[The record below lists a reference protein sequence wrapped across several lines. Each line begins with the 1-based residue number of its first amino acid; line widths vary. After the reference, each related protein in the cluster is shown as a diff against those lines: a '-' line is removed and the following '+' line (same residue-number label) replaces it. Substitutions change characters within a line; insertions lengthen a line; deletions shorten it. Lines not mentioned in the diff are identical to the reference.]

1 MIVKS
6 DLSEE
11 VSARLQCD
19 VLVVGAGMAGLTAA
33 IEAAE
38 RGASVT
44 VITKGPVTRDGAA
57 SWMAGSGFSA
67 ALYPPDSPE
76 AHARDTI
83 RVGQYLNRQDL
94 LLALTNEIPRCLG
107 LLDHWGMR
115 YLKSEGKYV
124 QVRFP
129 GSRHNRVPRSI
140 RNGIMLGPEY
150 RRLFPKQLRRLGIR
164 AMGDMQALEILSR
177 DGAAAGILAL
187 DAMEGRFVAISAK
200 AVVLATGGFMGMY
213 PLTATSPT
221 LVGEG
226 VGMAY
231 EAGAQVQDMEFADF
245 YSNSL
250 AWPPMYAGSID
261 LATMLRIDL
270 NGKVFNSRGEEF
282 LVAKK
287 GSGLAQ
293 PVLCQQEIRSARCS
307 PNGGVYLSFKHLP
320 DNLIDAYLA
329 SMGDSRLLHSLGV
342 MGIDI
347 RRQAL
352 EIAPAPLESMG
363 GCRIDSRTRTNVP
376 GLFAAG
382 EVAGGAEGAFTI
394 AGNPIALD
402 MAMGAIAGRESA
414 SHAREADQSTADLP
428 NLAPSIEEAL
438 RPLREHSKNAI
449 PALEARRELQKVLGN
464 QLHLLGR
471 TRESLENA
479 IGKIVSIRRDSRR
492 WRVQTSARTH
502 NSEWM
507 GCLELRHMVTASEM
521 VARAALARSESRGLH
536 YREDYPEPSP
546 DWLCNIVLQREGDE
560 MRVSRVPVEFP
571 FMRPPEQQVPPAA
584 KSPG

>member
-1 MIVKS
+1 N
-6 DLSEE
+6 
-11 VSARLQCD
+11 
-19 VLVVGAGMAGLTAA
+19 
-33 IEAAE
+33 
-38 RGASVT
+38 
-44 VITKGPVTRDGAA
+44 
-57 SWMAGSGFSA
+57 
-67 ALYPPDSPE
+67 
-76 AHARDTI
+76 H
-83 RVGQYLNRQDL
+83 QDL

-129 GSRHNRVPRSI
+129 GSRHNRVPRSC
-140 RNGIMLGPEY
+140 RSGIMLGPEY
-150 RRLFPKQLRRLGIR
+150 RRLFPKQLRRLGVR
-164 AMGDMQALEILSR
+164 ALGDMQALEILKR
-177 DGAAAGILAL
+177 DGAAVGVLAL
-187 DAMEGRFVAISAK
+187 DTLEGRFVGIRAK

-226 VGMAY
+226 QGMAY

-261 LATMLRIDL
+261 VATMLRIDL

-282 LVAKK
+282 LVARK

-293 PVLCQQEIRSARCS
+293 PVLCQQEIRSARGS

-320 DNLIDAYLA
+320 DNLIQAYL
-329 SMGDSRLLHSLGV
+329 SSLGDSRLLHSLKV
-342 MGIDI
+342 MDIDI

-352 EIAPAPLESMG
+352 EIAPAPLEAMG
-363 GCRIDSRTRTNVP
+363 GCRIDSGARTNVP

-382 EVAGGAEGAFTI
+382 EVAGGAEGAFTM
-394 AGNPIALD
+394 AGNPIALN

-414 SHAREADQSTADLP
+414 GHASGAGKSTAELP
-428 NLAPSIEEAL
+428 NLAPSIEAAL
-438 RPLREHSKNAI
+438 RPLQECSAEAI
-449 PALEARRELQKVLGN
+449 PALEARRELQTVLGDH
-464 QLHLLGR
+464 LHLLGR
-471 TRESLENA
+471 TRDSLEKA
-479 IGKIVSIRRDSRR
+479 IEKIASIRRDAGRWQVRTAARR
-492 WRVQTSARTH
+492 H
-502 NSEWM
+502 NAEWM

-521 VARAALARSESRGLH
+521 VARAALARAESRGLH

-546 DWLCNIVLQREGDE
+546 EWLCNIVLQRHGDE
-560 MRVSRVPVEFP
+560 MRVSRVPVAFT
-571 FMRPPEQQVPPAA
+571 FIRPPEPQGPPASQA
-584 KSPG
+584 PA